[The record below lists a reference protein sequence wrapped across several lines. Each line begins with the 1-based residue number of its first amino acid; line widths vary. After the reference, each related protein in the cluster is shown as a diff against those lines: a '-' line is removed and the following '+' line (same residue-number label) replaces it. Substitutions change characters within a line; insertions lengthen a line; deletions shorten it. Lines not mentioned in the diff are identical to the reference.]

1 MIFVRK
7 QLVINVPTQMSIICN
22 HEPMS
27 PSTTVGGGEDG
38 AEDEAGGDGDKGDVE
53 EKKDGE
59 EED

>member
-1 MIFVRK
+1 
-7 QLVINVPTQMSIICN
+7 MSIICN

-38 AEDEAGGDGDKGDVE
+38 AEDEAGEDGDKGDVE